1 MKCLC
6 VGYHHRHDENFVN
19 DRPDSSGDWLM
30 LIIKTPAVFRI
41 NGEEIHTKAGSY
53 IIYSLGT
60 PMYYAADDGE
70 YIDDWLHFFP
80 DEEELRLFKELS
92 IPLNKPVYIG
102 DVNAVSAIMRN
113 ICFEFYSAHTNR
125 NEIVTLYLRMMLYKF
140 NEQERFRYSDTYI
153 TETKYMPNLLWIR
166 ESIFRWPE
174 QEWTADFFAD
184 ELGISRSRFQHL
196 YSTAFGSTM
205 IQDIIDSRILR
216 SCGLLSSTDTKV
228 EEIAEICG
236 YNSVSHFVKLFREK
250 TGKTPAAYRK
260 ENKKPTK
267 S

>member
-60 PMYYAADDGE
+60 PMYYSADGGE

-113 ICFEFYSAHTNR
+113 ICFEFYSAHMNR

-174 QEWTADFFAD
+174 QEWNADFFAD

-216 SCGLLSSTDTKV
+216 SFELLSSTDAKV
-228 EEIAEICG
+228 GEIAEMCG